1 MLNLPMFLLEK
12 YAVAVDKKPIIT
24 NGILGMLVAALGD
37 FLCQIIENKR
47 NISSSSNISL
57 SWDKKRSF
65 NLALIRGFLVIPF
78 VVRWYAKLAELY
90 PETTTIS
97 LLKRCLTNEVLGSPL
112 MIALVFLG
120 NAILTTSTPKIAWN
134 AFIDRYKKQGIS
146 TWISSFSFWPLCHVL
161 VTFRLPLHY
170 QPLWASFA
178 AVYWNAIL
186 SYHTNV
192 EL

>member
-1 MLNLPMFLLEK
+1 MFLLEK
-12 YAVAVDKKPIIT
+12 YLDAVNSKPIIT
-24 NGILGMLVAALGD
+24 NGIIGMFVASLGD
-37 FLCQIIENKR
+37 LLCQMIENKQ
-47 NISSSSNISL
+47 SSSSSMMSL
-57 SWDKKRSF
+57 SWDKKRSL
-65 NLALIRGFLVIPF
+65 NLALIRGFLVVPF

-97 LLKRCLTNEVLGSPL
+97 LLKRCLTNEVLGSPF
-112 MIALVFLG
+112 MIALVFFG
-120 NAILTTSTPKIAWN
+120 NAILTSNTPHKALYS
-134 AFIDRYKKQGIS
+134 FIDRYKKQGIS
-146 TWISSFSFWPLCHVL
+146 TWISSFSFWPLCHIL